1 MEGKMFNY
9 SELEQVAA
17 RYEERLRKAEA
28 EHRARESN
36 QSEAPLR
43 SLRPL
48 EWTFW
53 ILGFQ
58 IYVRS
63 LGGGSTS

>member
-1 MEGKMFNY
+1 MFNY
-9 SELEQVAA
+9 SELEQVTA

-36 QSEAPLR
+36 QSEARLR
-43 SLRPL
+43 ALRPL

-58 IYVRS
+58 IYVRTFVGAS
-63 LGGGSTS
+63 SS

>member
-1 MEGKMFNY
+1 MFNY
-9 SELEQVAA
+9 SELEQVAG
-17 RYEERLRKAEA
+17 RYDERLRKAEA
-28 EHRARESN
+28 EHRARESD
-36 QSEAPLR
+36 QSEARPYAP
-43 SLRPL
+43 RPL

-63 LGGGSTS
+63 LAGNSSS